1 MDIYKKAAYLESLV
15 DHLKTE
21 LSHLNDLMIQVG
33 FPEGIATLKMTAQE
47 LLSEKEIFEETAASD
62 ND

>member
-1 MDIYKKAAYLESLV
+1 MDANKKVAYLESLV

-47 LLSEKEIFEETAASD
+47 LLAEKEVYEESAASESD
-62 ND
+62 

>member
-1 MDIYKKAAYLESLV
+1 MDTNKKVAYLESLV

-21 LSHLNDLMIQVG
+21 LVHLNDLMIQVG

-47 LLSEKEIFEETAASD
+47 LLTEKQIFEESAAADSD
-62 ND
+62 

>member
-1 MDIYKKAAYLESLV
+1 MDSNKKIAYLESLV

-21 LSHLNDLMIQVG
+21 LAYINDLMVQVG

-47 LLSEKEIFEETAASD
+47 LLKEQEFLEEKAY
-62 ND
+62 